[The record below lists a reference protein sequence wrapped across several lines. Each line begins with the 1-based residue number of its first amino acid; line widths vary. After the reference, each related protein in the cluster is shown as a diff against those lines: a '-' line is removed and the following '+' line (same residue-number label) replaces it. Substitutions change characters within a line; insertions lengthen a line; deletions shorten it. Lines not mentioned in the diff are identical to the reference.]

1 MVVSLPWGKSNPFD
15 SDTFMAQVKKVFV
28 RFHFLVRT
36 FEFITPLLAI
46 DPNFRPGTSKWLQLS
61 GTSTTKIETWKKA
74 MCVMEKWRFSPSKSR
89 FLAAQK

>member
-36 FEFITPLLAI
+36 FEWLSAVARLVPFVV
-46 DPNFRPGTSKWLQLS
+46 FRF
-61 GTSTTKIETWKKA
+61 TT
-74 MCVMEKWRFSPSKSR
+74 
-89 FLAAQK
+89 